1 MHGAQGNE
9 QYKNIHIK
17 MSDLEKYTAMYKQ
30 HISMKLPPFLKQ
42 WLLIKVKFLA
52 QNDSEVSNN
61 FTLIFQPTTTVH
73 NHLSCS

>member
-1 MHGAQGNE
+1 MRWKIPALILFNGGRIMHGAQGNE

-42 WLLIKVKFLA
+42 
-52 QNDSEVSNN
+52 
-61 FTLIFQPTTTVH
+61 
-73 NHLSCS
+73 

>member
-42 WLLIKVKFLA
+42 
-52 QNDSEVSNN
+52 
-61 FTLIFQPTTTVH
+61 
-73 NHLSCS
+73 